1 MWQERGYNG
10 DSLWIWG
17 IAAPYGDSTDIEEF
31 IDSTGVTFPLMETT
45 TGDSIVSLYEVTYTP
60 RYFAICPDRS
70 MKGFNY
76 GAEED
81 IFIFIDSCSDDSLT
95 NMPDYKNEIRVTYYA
110 NKLHLISKTEE
121 KVLISINNSLGQ
133 QINIEEYKLNKN
145 DNIIDLN
152 IGKGFY
158 IINIY
163 SEKTKYLN
171 YIKIIVK

>member
-1 MWQERGYNG
+1 
-10 DSLWIWG
+10 
-17 IAAPYGDSTDIEEF
+17 
-31 IDSTGVTFPLMETT
+31 
-45 TGDSIVSLYEVTYTP
+45 
-60 RYFAICPDRS
+60 

-76 GAEED
+76 GAEEN
-81 IFIFIDSCSDDSLT
+81 IFIFIDNCSDDSLT

>member
-45 TGDSIVSLYEVTYTP
+45 SGDSIVSLYEVTYTP
-60 RYFAICPDRS
+60 RYFAICPDHS

-76 GAEED
+76 GAEENV
-81 IFIFIDSCSDDSLT
+81 FIFIDNCEDDTTT
-95 NMPDYKNEIRVTYYA
+95 NINNKNIIPVTFYA
-110 NKLHLISKTEE
+110 NNLYIISDKENE
-121 KVLISINNSLGQ
+121 VRIVVSNVLGQ
-133 QINIEEYKLNKN
+133 QIIIESHKLIKGNN
-145 DNIIDLN
+145 SVNMNLE
-152 IGKGFY
+152 KGFY

-163 SEKTKYLN
+163 SIRDNISNTLKV
-171 YIKIIVK
+171 IVQ